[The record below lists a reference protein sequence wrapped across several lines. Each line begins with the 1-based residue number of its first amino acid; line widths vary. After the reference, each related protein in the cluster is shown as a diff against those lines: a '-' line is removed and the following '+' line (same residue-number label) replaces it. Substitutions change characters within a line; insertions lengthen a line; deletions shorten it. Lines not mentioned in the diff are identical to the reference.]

1 MVLGILRLR
10 RSSCRRLLDREWH
23 GHVVLFATGG
33 AQLTLS
39 SSSCS
44 DAIQLAESD
53 SRNTESGRRGNR
65 STSTVGGC
73 LNFNNQ

>member
-1 MVLGILRLR
+1 MLGIMRLQG
-10 RSSCRRLLDREWH
+10 SSCRRLLDREWQR
-23 GHVVLFATGG
+23 HVVLFATGG

-53 SRNTESGRRGNR
+53 SRNTESGGRGNKKY
-65 STSTVGGC
+65 
-73 LNFNNQ
+73 